1 MNIHSIMG
9 VGYDSN
15 IFVISGKK
23 PTIIDTGTGMHK
35 DSVIK
40 KIENYIDLSTLSQII
55 LTHEHFDH
63 TGGVKQLYDA
73 SGNQPSIIAHREA
86 APKIERGES
95 MFARLLGGS
104 MPKMPVDHKLVGGE
118 TIFIGDENYT
128 ILSTPGHTPG
138 CICLYSEQ
146 TKTLFSGDTIFANG
160 SFGRTDLP
168 GGDSADLQQ
177 SIQRL
182 STLEIDRLYPGHE
195 QIVEQKAKSHVKM
208 ALKNVQ
214 YFG

>member
-1 MNIHSIMG
+1 MG

-73 SGNQPSIIAHREA
+73 SGNQPSIIAHRVV
-86 APKIERGES
+86 
-95 MFARLLGGS
+95 LLLRY
-104 MPKMPVDHKLVGGE
+104 DQ
-118 TIFIGDENYT
+118 N
-128 ILSTPGHTPG
+128 
-138 CICLYSEQ
+138 
-146 TKTLFSGDTIFANG
+146 A
-160 SFGRTDLP
+160 
-168 GGDSADLQQ
+168 
-177 SIQRL
+177 
-182 STLEIDRLYPGHE
+182 HE
-195 QIVEQKAKSHVKM
+195 
-208 ALKNVQ
+208 
-214 YFG
+214 